1 MAHVPKHRRN
11 NLGAHLVT
19 PDVLSSARVYSARVA
34 GSSCESSSEANASDD
49 DDDVSCMSVNTAVSA
64 LDEVVKA
71 FTPKDI
77 DAEIAKRQAEITTL
91 QTFMDVAE
99 GPVKAAL

>member
-1 MAHVPKHRRN
+1 MLAAIQAYQADQAQEVKQTQI
-11 NLGAHLVT
+11 VK
-19 PDVLSSARVYSARVA
+19 
-34 GSSCESSSEANASDD
+34 SDD
-49 DDDVSCMSVNTAVSA
+49 GTIVIFRKNYDPSTGER
-64 LDEVVKA
+64 LGDEVVKA